1 MKEEICRYERGMDI
15 TEGGRTG
22 VEQVTG
28 EQWMPETHGCIPS
41 VDKIF
46 RIVRCTLLGSTHF

>member
-1 MKEEICRYERGMDI
+1 MKEDI

-28 EQWMPETHGCIPS
+28 EQWMPETHGYIPS
-41 VDKIF
+41 VGRIF
-46 RIVRCTLLGSTHF
+46 HIVRCTLLGSTHF